1 MSPSARPGRK
11 AALVAAVLCAAHAAA
26 FFAIASDPPP
36 SLEVRVRGPAADQ
49 RLSLAGELAPGTR
62 ARMLVDD
69 ATAAA
74 APGLRRVRW
83 RAEYR
88 GGYRRAVGATQLV
101 GPFQDPAAP
110 PCGGRVVV
118 GQKLLGDEAGGAGGA
133 DGAGTAGTLAPI
145 VRRLLEQQLKDQGR
159 FPIGEFRAVRQLR
172 LRWAERAAHPDD
184 ARMLRA
190 LPAATAALPGYL
202 RATAVIAFER
212 VEVPVVLALL
222 PHLEGSKLSV
232 HLAIR
237 GHLAFDNRVAQ
248 WLSDLTGADRLF
260 DTLARQQ
267 LDQLVIAALEPP
279 PPLPLPGGGELRF
292 APCGRQPEIVEGRFA
307 ALPFAVVVSPLPGY
321 PLHLPPRFPAGPTPP
336 PGDAAV
342 ALELD
347 LNGLNALLHGAWRD
361 AFLDR
366 QLAAA
371 GLAARFNEDPT
382 VATYL
387 SVRIDAP
394 QLTLPPVLTATPHGL
409 RLAAESALHLR
420 DGATSTLGH
429 VWTAMQVEVAPPPAT
444 AWRASLH
451 ELELTCEPRAGVL
464 APCYGDLVSALQARA
479 PELDQALTA
488 ALSQIVDGLF
498 VDRALGGAV
507 DDVEL
512 PADLILR
519 AVTPSLAI
527 QASDGAAGSTSNAT
541 LRLDLAVEL
550 RDRRP

>member
-1 MSPSARPGRK
+1 MSASARPGIK
-11 AALVAAVLCAAHAAA
+11 AALAGAILCAAHAAV
-26 FFAIASDPPP
+26 FFAVAADPPP
-36 SLEVRVRGPAADQ
+36 SLEVRVRGPAADA
-49 RLSLAGELAPGTR
+49 RLSLTGELQPGAR
-62 ARMLVDD
+62 ARMIVDD
-69 ATAAA
+69 ATARTAA
-74 APGLRRVRW
+74 GLRRVRW

-88 GGYRRAVGATQLV
+88 GGYSRSVGATQLV
-101 GPFQDPAAP
+101 GPFQEAAAP
-110 PCGGRVVV
+110 PCGGRLVI
-118 GQKLLGDEAGGAGGA
+118 GQKLLGESTGGS
-133 DGAGTAGTLAPI
+133 GTLAPI
-145 VRRLLEQQLKDQGR
+145 VQRMLEEQLKDQGR
-159 FPIGEFRAVRQLR
+159 FPIGEFRAVRQMKLQ
-172 LRWAERAAHPDD
+172 WAERSAHPDD
-184 ARMLRA
+184 AKMVSA
-190 LPAATAALPGYL
+190 LPAAAAALPGYL

-212 VEVPVVLALL
+212 VEVPVVLALVPRL
-222 PHLEGSKLSV
+222 GGEQLSV

-237 GHLAFDNRVAQ
+237 GHLDFDNRVAQ

-292 APCGRQPEIVEGRFA
+292 APCGQQPQIVDGKFA

-321 PLHLPPRFPAGPTPP
+321 PLHLPPRLAPGPTPP
-336 PGDAAV
+336 ANEAAV

-361 AFLDR
+361 GFLDR

-371 GLAARFNEDPT
+371 GIAARFNEDPT

-394 QLTLPPVLTATPHGL
+394 QLTLPPVVTATPHGL
-409 RLAAESALHLR
+409 QLAAESALHLR

-429 VWTAMQVEVAPPPAT
+429 VWTAMQVEVDPA
-444 AWRASLH
+444 AGLRASLH
-451 ELELTCEPRAGVL
+451 QLELTCEPRAGIL

-479 PELDQALTA
+479 PELDESLTA
-488 ALSQIVDGLF
+488 ALSQIVRGIF

-507 DDVEL
+507 GDVEL
-512 PADLILR
+512 PAELLLR
-519 AVTPSLAI
+519 AVAPSLVI

-541 LRLDLAVEL
+541 LRLDLTVEL